1 CICLVMVYS
10 IYSEERN
17 RLRLR
22 AWEQRNQ
29 ETSQAPELAS
39 ENVPLFGVP
48 YKTNKGDELS
58 NRIQRMLGSYEDGPP
73 NPDKPTKPPF
83 HNQVHY
89 MSAQTQKAPS
99 GNGCSSQ
106 PLRTSAASS
115 SPNHCG
121 HSSSFNQL
129 SLSAH
134 QQKRSEVLSDLRE
147 CASLSHAI
155 SPQSPDAKPLPVPHS
170 SDNDGEDTKEM
181 DASTFNLKQSPSDVS
196 VLQANKGAALPSQTF
211 PSLLLSKQPSVVMT
225 QKPTAYVRP
234 MDGQDQVV
242 SESPELKSS
251 PEPYVP
257 LSELI
262 NKSDLCRT
270 KILSPFLEVNVEVM
284 RYKQL
289 NLICLTLSGTL
300 REEIGLP
307 KPYLLIP
314 CTLYLRVV
322 FLPPERYSVKPLVL
336 IFFLTFQVF
345 LKRS

>member
-1 CICLVMVYS
+1 M
-10 IYSEERN
+10 
-17 RLRLR
+17 
-22 AWEQRNQ
+22 
-29 ETSQAPELAS
+29 
-39 ENVPLFGVP
+39 
-48 YKTNKGDELS
+48 
-58 NRIQRMLGSYEDGPP
+58 
-73 NPDKPTKPPF
+73 
-83 HNQVHY
+83 
-89 MSAQTQKAPS
+89 
-99 GNGCSSQ
+99 
-106 PLRTSAASS
+106 
-115 SPNHCG
+115 
-121 HSSSFNQL
+121 
-129 SLSAH
+129 
-134 QQKRSEVLSDLRE
+134 LSDLRE

-270 KILSPFLEVNVEVM
+270 KILSPFLEVSILHM
-284 RYKQL
+284 Y
-289 NLICLTLSGTL
+289 T
-300 REEIGLP
+300 
-307 KPYLLIP
+307 
-314 CTLYLRVV
+314 
-322 FLPPERYSVKPLVL
+322 
-336 IFFLTFQVF
+336 
-345 LKRS
+345 